1 LWPGEGNV
9 MRVAQFLVLIF
20 SIACFAGIDY
30 ALSQNLSPLPGSIE
44 GRVVDAETGAPL
56 QGAHVFLS
64 GTKSGAVTNH
74 AGRYRIQNASPGTY
88 RLVFSIIGYGRTASQ
103 LTISPGQNQIVHAK
117 LNPVIYELGEIYAGN
132 LDERWERHLERFTR
146 QFIGETEMADS
157 VKILNP
163 EVLRFE
169 TRWWGRF
176 TAEALAPL
184 QIENRALGYLITYYL
199 DDFYHSGIRT
209 RWDGDPLFIEMTPE
223 SEEQARYWEENRR
236 ESFYGSI
243 RHFFIALTE
252 GRTEE
257 DGFVIYNLRRET
269 YGYSPRNKFRT
280 SADRLV
286 SETDKDFLSNV
297 RFNGRIEILYTKAPE
312 TIDYIRWAR
321 DIRRSP
327 LRYQTSY
334 LELNDRYI
342 TIDPDG
348 EVQQTYGATRF
359 GYFAYHRFA
368 DKTPRDYRPEGF

>member
-1 LWPGEGNV
+1 LWSGEGNV
-9 MRVAQFLVLIF
+9 MRVVQFLVLIF
-20 SIACFAGIDY
+20 GMAIFADIDHGH
-30 ALSQNLSPLPGSIE
+30 SQNLSPITGAIE
-44 GRVVDAETGAPL
+44 GRVVDAETGEPL

-64 GTKSGAVTNH
+64 GTKLGSVTNH
-74 AGRYRIQNASPGTY
+74 AGRYRIQNVSPGSY
-88 RLVFSIIGYGRTASQ
+88 RLVFSIIGYGRTGSNM
-103 LTISPGQNQIVHAK
+103 TVSPGESQIIHVQLK
-117 LNPVIYELGEIYAGN
+117 PVIYELGEIYAGN

-184 QIENRALGYLITYYL
+184 LIENRALGYMVTYYM
-199 DDFYHSGIRT
+199 DEFYHSGIRT
-209 RWDGDPLFIEMTPE
+209 RWDGDPLFTELTPE
-223 SEEQARYWEENRR
+223 SEEQARYWEKNRR
-236 ESFYGSI
+236 EAFYGSI
-243 RHFFIALTE
+243 RHFLIALIE
-252 GRTEE
+252 GRAEE

-280 SADRLV
+280 SADRLLR
-286 SETDKDFLSNV
+286 ETDKDFLFNM
-297 RFNGRIEILYTKAPE
+297 RFSGRIEILYTKAPE
-312 TIDYIRWAR
+312 TIDYVRWAR

-327 LRYQTSY
+327 SRYQTSY
-334 LELNDRYI
+334 LELNDRFI

-348 EVQQTYGATRF
+348 EVQQIYGATRY

>member
-1 LWPGEGNV
+1 
-9 MRVAQFLVLIF
+9 MRVFQFLVLIF
-20 SIACFAGIDY
+20 GIAIFAGIGH
-30 ALSQNLSPLPGSIE
+30 AHSQGLSLLPGSIE
-44 GRVVDAETGAPL
+44 GRVVDAETGEPL

-64 GTKSGAVTNH
+64 GTKLGAVTNH
-74 AGRYRIQNASPGTY
+74 AGRYRIQNASPGSY
-88 RLVFSIIGYGRTASQ
+88 RLVFSIIGYGRTASE
-103 LTISPGQNQIVHAK
+103 LTLSPGKNLTAHAQ

-132 LDERWERHLERFTR
+132 LDERWERYLERFTR

-184 QIENRALGYLITYYL
+184 QIENRALGYFVTYYL
-199 DDFYHSGIRT
+199 DEFFHSGIRT
-209 RWDGDPLFIEMTPE
+209 RWDGDPLFTEMTPE
-223 SEEQARYWEENRR
+223 SEEQARYWEQNRS

-243 RHFFIALTE
+243 RHFLIALIE
-252 GRTEE
+252 GRTEK

-280 SADRLV
+280 SSDRLLR
-286 SETDKDFLSNV
+286 EADEDFLFNV

-312 TIDYIRWAR
+312 SLDYIRWAR

-327 LRYQTSY
+327 SRYQTSY
-334 LELNDRYI
+334 LELNERFI

-348 EVQQTYGATRF
+348 EVQQTYGATRY